1 MQVKDDKELSKK
13 YNDYVKKV
21 TKTTSLP
28 KNMFHAFL
36 TGGIICTI
44 GQIIMNILSDYG
56 VEKEHANSVT
66 ILILIAASAYLTGM
80 NIYAKIGKYGG
91 AGSLVPI
98 TGFANSIACSATE
111 YKAEG
116 MVMGLGCKIF
126 TIAGPVILY
135 GLISSSVLGI
145 LYYLLGG
152 INLWG

>member
-80 NIYAKIGKYGG
+80 NIYAKIG
-91 AGSLVPI
+91 
-98 TGFANSIACSATE
+98 
-111 YKAEG
+111 
-116 MVMGLGCKIF
+116 
-126 TIAGPVILY
+126 
-135 GLISSSVLGI
+135 
-145 LYYLLGG
+145 
-152 INLWG
+152 